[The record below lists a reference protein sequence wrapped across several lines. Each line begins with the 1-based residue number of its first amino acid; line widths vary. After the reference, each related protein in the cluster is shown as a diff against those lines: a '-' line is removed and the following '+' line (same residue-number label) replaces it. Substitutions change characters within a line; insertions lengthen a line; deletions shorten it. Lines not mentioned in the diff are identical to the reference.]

1 MLHLPR
7 CLHSLQRPGTDR
19 NRHRE
24 LARLRRHDGTGTVPE
39 LAHSQTG
46 PPLSLS
52 WHESNA
58 TPSCHTTSRPPTFTA
73 AGSVEQAANQS
84 AQSSSETM
92 HQPSA
97 QTTGRGVCSAAFL
110 HAWEIDGPG
119 HAPDT
124 GRSSARREHHL
135 SSGLASGA
143 ALANPV
149 RHPRNRLVPQL
160 STLRRGPAASLIE
173 NIWNLLPWTLT
184 VCVGNCPR
192 PLSSRCI
199 CSARPSVRD

>member
-1 MLHLPR
+1 MPHHFATADLH
-7 CLHSLQRPGTDR
+7 CSWI
-19 NRHRE
+19 
-24 LARLRRHDGTGTVPE
+24 DGTG
-39 LAHSQTG
+39 G
-46 PPLSLS
+46 
-52 WHESNA
+52 ESICAVVIRNDA
-58 TPSCHTTSRPPTFTA
+58 PAERSDD
-73 AGSVEQAANQS
+73 G
-84 AQSSSETM
+84 
-92 HQPSA
+92 
-97 QTTGRGVCSAAFL
+97 TGRVFGSFFCTLANR
-110 HAWEIDGPG
+110 W
-119 HAPDT
+119 
-124 GRSSARREHHL
+124 SSAMPLTQVVDHLPAETNHL